1 MLKNRLFFLVFF
13 TLNLYADNFGSLY
26 FHGNC
31 VTCHDKSKDIS
42 APSILKIQKHYKR
55 AFPQRDD
62 FIHYLSKWVN
72 KPSKEESIML
82 DSIQKYNLM
91 PDLAFEINVLKEIAG
106 YIYDTDFNT
115 NK

>member
-1 MLKNRLFFLVFF
+1 MLKNRFFFLVLF

-42 APSILKIQKHYKR
+42 APSILKIQEHYKR

-62 FIHYLSKWVN
+62 FIRYLSKWVK
-72 KPSKEESIML
+72 KPSQEGSIML
-82 DSIQKYNLM
+82 QSVKQYDLM
-91 PDLAFEINVLKEIAG
+91 PELAFEIDVLQEIAG
-106 YIYDTDFNT
+106 YIYDTDFSK